1 MDGLGLSGGRLK
13 GDAMLEAE
21 EWQLKRE
28 AYLRMKE
35 RSEDLLL
42 AAALPDPL
50 RFTSP
55 KSRTDFYLNFFDATD
70 SEPRLCIL
78 LCPSFGRFVS
88 LPFSLCPGD
97 CSFARLA
104 LHIFYG
110 WTGGC
115 QGAH

>member
-1 MDGLGLSGGRLK
+1 LFVRFVVSWPNILSYLTGGMVRPGGRLK
-13 GDAMLEAE
+13 EEAMLEAE
-21 EWQLKRE
+21 EWQVQRE
-28 AYLRMKE
+28 AHLRMKE
-35 RSEDLLL
+35 RSEDQML

-78 LCPSFGRFVS
+78 LRPSFGRFLS

-97 CSFARLA
+97 C
-104 LHIFYG
+104 
-110 WTGGC
+110 
-115 QGAH
+115 